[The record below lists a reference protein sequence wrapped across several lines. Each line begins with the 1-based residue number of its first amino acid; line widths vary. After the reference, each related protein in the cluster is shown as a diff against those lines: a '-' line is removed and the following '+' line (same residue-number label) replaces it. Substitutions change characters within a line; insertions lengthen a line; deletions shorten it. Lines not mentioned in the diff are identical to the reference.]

1 MVRSVVFLL
10 TLLINAHASFLSQEL
25 DLSINPC
32 DDFYL
37 HVCRKA
43 KPEDFAISVKTAFEK
58 KLADEALEIVE
69 NLEDPIVNLI
79 VDIVKRNG
87 HKDVESCFWGLNS
100 VGKGLAYGKISNFAV
115 ECADWVCNFIVRYSK
130 KNDIRITEKLSEVSN
145 SFVKMMVMEFLE
157 IVDKNGLYRSIDP
170 LVSYPT
176 DVEEPKKLKILNMT
190 KRFAALQYGVEGFK
204 KDLHEELL
212 VSDSFAPYFNLVYS
226 RLLNEK
232 GVYLSRKRQG
242 ELVKLYNDV
251 KEAIRVK
258 INNSVI
264 VNEYSRESI
273 NRYLN
278 RLTTHVGVPRGFQ
291 DQADVERHIRR
302 YQDHLKTFS
311 THGSCCLEKL
321 AREIHL
327 VRNQLILEN
336 NGSRINDLAIRM
348 NFENSIHEHNSY
360 YNGAGT
366 YFLPAY
372 IHPFEEPMSLGI
384 KYGTLAHTMAHELF
398 HGLGLN
404 NPRMHLADLQDT
416 EGYEAA
422 KECYG
427 EYYGSMCTLDK
438 PVKCPNGAYKRDEG
452 FADVEGARIVFSL
465 LKKELKR
472 QRRFLVD
479 VSQIQSEA
487 GYNEL
492 QWFFVTMGMMNCR
505 LKTDREMF
513 AEYLEDPHP
522 RPTIR
527 TIATIMQMPEFSE
540 VFGCRKDQNMYYEKL
555 CDAFPQSKKQL
566 KHENKTAN
574 FGTKERI
581 VGDTSLHGFR
591 SMMKRA
597 PGKLELGWVL
607 VVAGVWLMVIGYT
620 VIGF

>member
-273 NRYLN
+273 NRIKRTWN
-278 RLTTHVGVPRGFQ
+278 AT
-291 DQADVERHIRR
+291 
-302 YQDHLKTFS
+302 S
-311 THGSCCLEKL
+311 
-321 AREIHL
+321 
-327 VRNQLILEN
+327 
-336 NGSRINDLAIRM
+336 
-348 NFENSIHEHNSY
+348 
-360 YNGAGT
+360 AG
-366 YFLPAY
+366 
-372 IHPFEEPMSLGI
+372 
-384 KYGTLAHTMAHELF
+384 
-398 HGLGLN
+398 
-404 NPRMHLADLQDT
+404 
-416 EGYEAA
+416 
-422 KECYG
+422 
-427 EYYGSMCTLDK
+427 
-438 PVKCPNGAYKRDEG
+438 
-452 FADVEGARIVFSL
+452 
-465 LKKELKR
+465 
-472 QRRFLVD
+472 
-479 VSQIQSEA
+479 
-487 GYNEL
+487 
-492 QWFFVTMGMMNCR
+492 
-505 LKTDREMF
+505 
-513 AEYLEDPHP
+513 
-522 RPTIR
+522 IR
-527 TIATIMQMPEFSE
+527 TT
-540 VFGCRKDQNMYYEKL
+540 
-555 CDAFPQSKKQL
+555 
-566 KHENKTAN
+566 
-574 FGTKERI
+574 
-581 VGDTSLHGFR
+581 
-591 SMMKRA
+591 
-597 PGKLELGWVL
+597 
-607 VVAGVWLMVIGYT
+607 
-620 VIGF
+620 